1 MNLFPVLSI
10 KNFSYVR
17 RPLGMNNAAYEILR
31 KGKPATAERAKPA
44 VKQTPAKTAV
54 ATSGAATTPTNKG
67 EFT

>member
-1 MNLFPVLSI
+1 
-10 KNFSYVR
+10 
-17 RPLGMNNAAYEILR
+17 MNNAAYEILR

-54 ATSGAATTPTNKG
+54 ATSGSATTPTNKG